1 MSSIFVT
8 KKIRISTSW
17 NSMELFLF
25 KGDIMT
31 IKRISDAVAGEK
43 F

>member
-1 MSSIFVT
+1 
-8 KKIRISTSW
+8 
-17 NSMELFLF
+17 MELFLF

-43 F
+43 I

>member
-1 MSSIFVT
+1 
-8 KKIRISTSW
+8 
-17 NSMELFLF
+17 MELFLF